1 MKGLRREIGALA
13 ALSAMLIAMPSLA
26 AGAGAPVRVHLN
38 FRPAARGVSDLR
50 VSGAYVGFTQSTS
63 TREQFV
69 LLDDR
74 TGGRIVAPRSC
85 DAGVVGFP
93 WVALYCGDASQWYG
107 LYNIQTRKLRRFPCD
122 ALCRQD
128 YDYSNLAAVGA
139 RWLEI
144 QVQPPASCG
153 DGVHY
158 SCGLTTYD
166 YYNIRTG
173 KPQSPP
179 VGKNTIIDL
188 DSPTLTRPICPPL
201 MGPALTFYG
210 SFAVSQEPGGIYVER
225 CGSDLNL
232 PLVLTPYAGTLLANA
247 HAVAFCSS
255 SSEQQPGIFLP
266 SLRRLTFTAPSAL
279 GGCGSTVLGARHLY
293 YADPHARLWAATFP
307 SKPPASGG
315 HRR

>member
-1 MKGLRREIGALA
+1 
-13 ALSAMLIAMPSLA
+13 
-26 AGAGAPVRVHLN
+26 
-38 FRPAARGVSDLR
+38 
-50 VSGAYVGFTQSTS
+50 
-63 TREQFV
+63 
-69 LLDDR
+69 
-74 TGGRIVAPRSC
+74 
-85 DAGVVGFP
+85 VVGFP
-93 WVALYCGDASQWYG
+93 WVALYCGDASPWYG

-232 PLVLTPYAGTLLANA
+232 PLVPD
-247 HAVAFCSS
+247 S
-255 SSEQQPGIFLP
+255 I
-266 SLRRLTFTAPSAL
+266 R
-279 GGCGSTVLGARHLY
+279 RHL
-293 YADPHARLWAATFP
+293 AGKRPRRCVLLLVKRATAGDLPAEPPPPNVHRAERAGWMRVDGTRSPP
-307 SKPPASGG
+307 SVL
-315 HRR
+315 R